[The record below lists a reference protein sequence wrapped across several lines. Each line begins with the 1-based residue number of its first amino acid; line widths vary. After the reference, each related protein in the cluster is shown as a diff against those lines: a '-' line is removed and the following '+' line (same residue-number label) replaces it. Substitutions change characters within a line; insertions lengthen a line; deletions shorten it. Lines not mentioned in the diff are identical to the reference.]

1 MISERKN
8 IESMLNVSI
17 IVVGP
22 VQTDCYIVHNNTGT
36 CVIIDPGDEPSK
48 ILKKLDAL
56 KVKPEAILLTHGHF
70 DHIGAVKSLKE
81 EYPEIPVYA
90 YEAETALLEDPVLN
104 ESSTMGTENLILDGI
119 TYLKDGDELMLVGE
133 KWKLMATPGHT
144 AGSCC
149 YFVESAPVLFSGDTL
164 FAGSCGRTDLATG
177 SMQAIINSIRNVLMK
192 LPDET
197 MVLPGHGPNT
207 SIGIERKQ
215 NFIMRM

>member
-1 MISERKN
+1 
-8 IESMLNVSI
+8 MLNVSI

-22 VQTDCYIVHNNTGT
+22 VQTNCYIVHNNTGT
-36 CVIIDPGDEPSK
+36 CVIIDPGDQPAKIISK
-48 ILKKLDAL
+48 LEAL
-56 KVKPEAILLTHGHF
+56 KLKPEAILLTHGHF
-70 DHIGAVKSLKE
+70 DHIGAVKPLLEKYPDIPLYAYKE
-81 EYPEIPVYA
+81 EK
-90 YEAETALLEDPVLN
+90 TLLEDPVLN
-104 ESSTMGTENLILDGI
+104 ESSTMGTEELRLTGI
-119 TYLKDGDELMLVGE
+119 TYLDDRAELELVGE
-133 KWKLMATPGHT
+133 KWELLATPGHT

-149 YFVESAPVLFSGDTL
+149 YFVASAPVLFAGDTL

-177 SMQAIINSIRNVLMK
+177 SMPAIINSIRNVLMK

>member
-1 MISERKN
+1 
-8 IESMLNVSI
+8 MLNVSI

-22 VQTDCYIVHNNTGT
+22 VQTNCYIVHNNTGT
-36 CVIIDPGDEPSK
+36 CVIIDPGDQPAK
-48 ILKKLDAL
+48 IISKLDAL
-56 KVKPEAILLTHGHF
+56 KLKPEAILLTHGHF
-70 DHIGAVKSLKE
+70 DHIGAVKPLLEKYPDIPLYAYKE
-81 EYPEIPVYA
+81 EK
-90 YEAETALLEDPVLN
+90 TLLEDPVLN
-104 ESSTMGTENLILDGI
+104 ESSTMGTEALRLTGIIYLD
-119 TYLKDGDELMLVGE
+119 DRAELELVGE
-133 KWKLMATPGHT
+133 KWELLATPGHT

-149 YFVESAPVLFSGDTL
+149 YFVASAPVLFAGDTL

-177 SMQAIINSIRNVLMK
+177 SMPAIINSIRNVLMK

>member
-1 MISERKN
+1 
-8 IESMLNVSI
+8 MLNVSI

-22 VQTDCYIVHNNTGT
+22 VQTNCYIVHNNTGT
-36 CVIIDPGDEPSK
+36 CVIIDPGDQPAK
-48 ILKKLDAL
+48 IISKLDAL
-56 KVKPEAILLTHGHF
+56 KLKPEAILLTHGHF
-70 DHIGAVKSLKE
+70 DHIGAVKPLLEKYPDIPLYAYKE
-81 EYPEIPVYA
+81 EK
-90 YEAETALLEDPVLN
+90 TLLEDPVLN
-104 ESSTMGTENLILDGI
+104 ESSTMGTEELRLTGI
-119 TYLKDGDELMLVGE
+119 TYLDDRAELELVGE
-133 KWKLMATPGHT
+133 KWELLATPGHT

-149 YFVESAPVLFSGDTL
+149 YFVASAPVLFAGDTL

-177 SMQAIINSIRNVLMK
+177 SMPAIINSIRNVLMK